1 MRVNAGRCAI
11 CLMAAVLLVG
21 CKDAGECPNCNEGA
35 ELCPTSPL
43 LRASADDGEA
53 TLAWEPALGV
63 GTTAKAWQI
72 RQALQGESWSVT
84 RSTGA
89 AATAYVVSGLT
100 NDKAYTF
107 QVRAQLDAAD
117 FTCWSAPVTVVPRRV
132 DDVMEEIEKHQRAIA
147 ERMAELVKGM
157 ADGQEALRALG
168 EQGIAALEAAAT
180 STSKIAEHSP
190 GIHDRVNH
198 VATVTS
204 RELVAIRGAMD
215 DVARNIG
222 KVVAGL
228 SRIEERLGELPE
240 EPGEAPGICGGR
252 GIAEET
258 RLTFGNDC
266 PKVNYEDNWE
276 KIRSF
281 ADELETL
288 DGGLVLT
295 VGYAT
300 AIGENAYNQEL
311 SDNRARCASLCIR
324 ELLGDRSENF
334 EFREVAKGEAM
345 MSEDLPGT
353 NPDSRRVDVILC
365 RGVDSGGKEYSGDV
379 FELTPDECGCEPGS
393 LGASDAED
401 EA

>member
-1 MRVNAGRCAI
+1 M
-11 CLMAAVLLVG
+11 G

-35 ELCPTSPL
+35 EICPTSPL

-72 RQALQGESWSVT
+72 RQALQGESWSVN
-84 RSTGA
+84 RSTGP

-117 FTCWSAPVTVVPRRV
+117 FACWSAPVTVVPRRV

-147 ERMAELVKGM
+147 GHIAEVVN
-157 ADGQEALRALG
+157 GQEVLQTLG
-168 EQGIAALEAAAT
+168 EQGVATLEAAAT
-180 STSKIAEHSP
+180 STSEIAEHSAS
-190 GIHDRVNH
+190 IHDRVDH
-198 VATVTS
+198 GATVTN

-215 DVARNIG
+215 DVAGNVG

-228 SRIEERLGELPE
+228 SRIEKRLGRLPK
-240 EPGEAPGICGGR
+240 EPGEALGICGDR

-266 PKVNYEDNWE
+266 PKVDYEDNWE
-276 KIRSF
+276 KIRGF
-281 ADELETL
+281 ADELKTL

-300 AIGENAYNQEL
+300 AIGEDAYNQEL
-311 SDNRARCASLCIR
+311 SDDRARCASLCIR

-379 FELTPDECGCEPGS
+379 FELTADECGCEPGS
-393 LGASDAED
+393 LEASAAED

>member
-53 TLAWEPALGV
+53 TLGWEPAVGV
-63 GTTAKAWQI
+63 GTTANAWQI

-147 ERMAELVKGM
+147 ERMAEVVN
-157 ADGQEALRALG
+157 GQKVLQTLG
-168 EQGIAALEAAAT
+168 EQGIATLEAAAT
-180 STSKIAEHSP
+180 STSEVAEHSA
-190 GIHDRVNH
+190 GIHDRVDQM
-198 VATVTS
+198 ATVIGP
-204 RELVAIRGAMD
+204 ELGAVRGAID
-215 DVARNIG
+215 GVAGNIG

-228 SRIEERLGELPE
+228 SRIEKRLDRLPAK
-240 EPGEAPGICGGR
+240 PEAPDCGGR
-252 GIAEET
+252 GIAAKT
-258 RLTFGNDC
+258 WLTFKNNLFNVDH
-266 PKVNYEDNWE
+266 DTNWAD
-276 KIRSF
+276 IRSF
-281 ADELETL
+281 VDKLNTQK
-288 DGGLVLT
+288 GGLVLT
-295 VGYAT
+295 VGHAT
-300 AIGENAYNQEL
+300 AIGEDAYNQQL
-311 SDNRARCASLCIR
+311 SDKRAGCASLCIR
-324 ELLGDRSENF
+324 ELLGDRSEGF
-334 EFREVAKGEAM
+334 EIREVAKGEIM
-345 MSEDLPGT
+345 VPEDLPGT
-353 NPDSRRVDVILC
+353 SPDSRRVDVILC
-365 RGVDSGGKEYSGDV
+365 RGIDNRGTEYSGDV
-379 FELTPDECGCEPGS
+379 FELTSDECGCEPGS